1 MSTTTTSGNVTVTLN
16 PSVAARLEDLGG
28 PFMDAAGKRRATT
41 VELAPDVA
49 AKVLPEIEAR
59 REEAAGQ
66 YEATKDR
73 KLDRLARGLHKL
85 AQAIVSQVTAPDAG
99 AEPEL
104 EDDMSK
110 DKDTDKA
117 ATPEA
122 PAPEAEAATA
132 TATAEAPAADPTEVV
147 SPEATGPGTELVIPE
162 GRALDIW
169 ADSDAAFVPAL
180 KRDMP
185 PEVRRETVRDLCHKA
200 TMADDRL
207 QLVAGELLYEVH
219 RNHYWK
225 EWTKPNDQGEATA
238 FADFDDYCENELGMR
253 RRKAEYLIGVYA
265 KFVVELDLPKELLR
279 DLEWTKARELITVIT
294 ADNAEELLGK
304 IKGMTYKDVRDMVRA
319 MRGGGTAGETDAEKM
334 VTLTFR
340 LHPDQAE
347 NVNRAIEIAQGMA
360 KSDKTGHALD
370 LICLDFVGSAAGA
383 TPDAALVS
391 LGVLIKHV
399 ERAYGVELE
408 VKSVDEARY
417 DSGKAEEAPAAAKE

>member
-85 AQAIVSQVTAPDAG
+85 AQAIVFQVTAPDAG

-110 DKDTDKA
+110 DKDTDKT

-132 TATAEAPAADPTEVV
+132 EAPAVDPTEVV
-147 SPEATGPGTELVIPE
+147 SPEAPGTELVIPE

-180 KRDMP
+180 KRDML
-185 PEVRRETVRDLCHKA
+185 PEVRRETVRNLCHKA

-219 RNHYWK
+219 RNQYWK
-225 EWTKPNDQGEATA
+225 EWTQPNNQGEAIA
-238 FADFDDYCENELGMR
+238 FPDFDAYCENELGMR

-279 DLEWTKARELITVIT
+279 DLEWTKARELVTVIT
-294 ADNAEELLGK
+294 ADNAEGLLDK
-304 IKGMTYKDVRDMVRA
+304 IKGMTYKEVRDMVRT
-319 MRGGGTAGETDAEKM
+319 MKGGGTAGETDAEKM

-347 NVNRAIEIAQGMA
+347 NVNRAIEIAQGMGR
-360 KSDKTGHALD
+360 SDKTGYALD

-408 VKSVDEARY
+408 VKSIDKDRY
-417 DSGKAEEAPAAAKE
+417 DSGKAEEAPAVAE